1 MMRSGKNGNG
11 VDDDGIN
18 ADGIDGIDGSGI
30 DKKAVKENGKD
41 LDGESLIT
49 DVQRKTVLV
58 DWNNTQKSFDNTV
71 CIHQLFERQAQ
82 LCPQSIALVFRDQEI
97 SYAELNSKAN
107 RLALSLQ
114 ALGAKPD
121 NLIGLFIE
129 RSIDMVVGL
138 LAILKSGAAY
148 VPLDPSYP
156 HDRID
161 LMIADSQASILL
173 THSSLRD
180 RLPANNAA
188 VVCVDNLLP
197 DISVD
202 LADKRLS
209 LINAVTPNHL
219 AYVIYTSGSTGIP
232 KGVMVEHRNVLNFM
246 AGMDDSLDYSGQP
259 GVWLAVTSISF
270 DISVL
275 EIFWSLTRGFK
286 VVIQEEDAAT
296 LGATSSLSVQQS
308 VSLVNRKMDVG
319 LFYFS
324 SDAGPNTAGDRYKLL
339 LEGSKYAD
347 SHGFSTVWTPERH
360 FHLFGGLYPNPSV
373 TSAAVAAIT
382 KNVAIRAGSIVL
394 PLHNP
399 IRVAEEWSVVDNLSN
414 GRVGFSFA
422 SGWHVNDFALKPEN
436 FENRRQLMFDEIET
450 VRKLWRGEA
459 IEVLNGE
466 GKPFE
471 ARIYPPAIQK
481 EPPIWITTAGNIDTF
496 RAAGEGGFNVLTN
509 LLGQTIEDLTS
520 KISAYRQGR
529 KDKGFEGPGNVSV
542 MVHTFIGTDIDEVRE
557 IVREPFC
564 HYLKTSFDLVK
575 IAPWAFPAFKQPSK
589 AAAQDSSFDPD
600 TLTDEDLDALIDH
613 AFDRYFETAG
623 LFGTAT
629 SVLPLLDQ
637 IKSAGIDEVACLIDF
652 GVDNET
658 VLDNLQHLNQ
668 LRINSNPEHYKS
680 DADYSIAAQ
689 IKRHGVTHFQCTP
702 SMARI
707 LASDNDTFAAMADLH
722 TVLLGGEALPVD
734 LAKKIQAQ
742 IKGQLINVYGPTE
755 ATIWSTSAVVTAE
768 MLATKLTIGR
778 PIANT
783 QIYIVDEQFQPTP
796 IGVAG
801 ELMIGGQGVVRGYHR
816 RAELTAEKFIANPFV
831 TPLANATEQ
840 SHSESNNGQSKK
852 VDLIYR
858 TGDLAS
864 YRDNG
869 DIDFLGRLDHQVK
882 LSGYRI
888 ELGEIESLL
897 NSYEGIKDSVVIAT
911 ESESDQPQSLIAYV
925 VADVVTDKSSPSL
938 ENSHWQSIWD
948 EAYDNGNV
956 TASASA
962 SLGADVKLKGR
973 SEVVGESVIDPT
985 FNISGWIDSYTGE
998 QHLNAPMQEWVDTT
1012 VNRVMALKPKR
1023 VLEIGCGTGLLLY
1036 RIAPQCERYVAVD
1049 FSATALALIHQQVN
1063 ALGLDHV
1070 SLINSAA
1077 DDLTLVDSLIDGKEH
1092 FDIVIINSVI
1102 QYFPSADYLVNV
1114 IASAVKRLTPAG
1126 QLFIGDVRHLA
1137 LKNLFDTSIEFAKA
1151 PADLSV
1157 ELLQKRINSHR
1168 EKESELLVAPEFFTH
1183 LQQVIPAIKNID
1195 IQLKRGHY
1203 RTEMSAYRYDAIL
1216 SMGNASDITTI
1227 NEESF
1232 AHQSTPNNLLELKA
1246 MINDVS
1252 EPIVFRDLVNARLL
1266 RDQLIQNT
1274 LITEK
1279 PDHMVAGVKQLVDQ
1293 GQQCAKGFQYAN
1305 SFQPEDIYQLVEDI
1319 YPSVTDINITL
1330 TWAKSGDP
1338 VCFDVYLSPKNQQH
1352 SLTLP
1357 VVAND
1362 KKCDTENDRQ
1372 GSREGLTAFCNQ
1384 PIQATDN
1391 FDLIDRLRVCLA
1403 KNLPDFMMPNDFV
1416 VLPSMP
1422 LTPNGKIDRN
1432 ALPKPEKRKR
1442 ITEDEFVAPESDIEK
1457 TIATVFQEMLNL
1469 EKIGSKDDFF
1479 SLGANSLLIAQA
1491 NNRLS
1496 QRLDR
1501 KVSLVAMYRYPTVA
1515 ALASFLSGNV
1525 DSKKSA
1531 DAGAERAQQRKS
1543 AASSRRRRKSIRL

>member
-1 MMRSGKNGNG
+1 MMRSGKNGGG
-11 VDDDGIN
+11 VNDDD
-18 ADGIDGIDGSGI
+18 
-30 DKKAVKENGKD
+30 KKTLGD
-41 LDGESLIT
+41 ESVIS
-49 DVQRKTVLV
+49 DAQRKAVLV
-58 DWNNTQKSFDNTV
+58 DWNQTHKPFDNTV
-71 CIHQLFERQAQ
+71 CLHQLFERQAQ
-82 LCPQSIALVFRDQEI
+82 LRPQSEALAFRDQSM
-97 SYAELNSKAN
+97 SYAELNNKAN
-107 RLALSLQ
+107 RLALTLQ

-121 NLIGLFIE
+121 QLIGLFIE
-129 RSIDMVVGL
+129 RSIEMVVGL

-173 THSSLRD
+173 IHSSLRD
-180 RLPANNAA
+180 RLPNHDAA
-188 VVCVDNLLP
+188 VVCVDNQLL
-197 DISVD
+197 DSSVD
-202 LADKRLS
+202 FSEERHS
-209 LINAVTPNHL
+209 LINAVTPSHL

-246 AGMDDSLDYSGQP
+246 AGMDDSLQYSGQP

-296 LGATSSLSVQQS
+296 LGATSSPSVQQN

-339 LEGSKYAD
+339 LEGSKFAD
-347 SHGFSTVWTPERH
+347 SHDFSTVWTPERH

-373 TSAAVAAIT
+373 TSAAVAAVT
-382 KNVAIRAGSIVL
+382 QNVAIRAGSIVL

-471 ARIYPPAIQK
+471 AKIYPPAIQK

-557 IVREPFC
+557 TVRAPFC

-589 AAAQDSSFDPD
+589 AAAQDSSFDAD

-668 LRINSNPEHYKS
+668 LRINSNPEQYQS
-680 DADYSIAAQ
+680 NADYSIAAQ

-707 LASDNDTFAAMADLH
+707 LASDNDTFSAMSNLH

-755 ATIWSTSAVVTAE
+755 ATIWSTSAAVTAE

-783 QIYIVDEQFQPTP
+783 QIYIVDEKLQPTP

-816 RAELTAEKFIANPFV
+816 RAELTAEKFITNPFV
-831 TPLANATEQ
+831 QSFSHSTEQ
-840 SHSESNNGQSKK
+840 SHSASNNSQSKK
-852 VDLIYR
+852 ADLIYR

-882 LSGYRI
+882 LRGYRI

-897 NSYEGIKDSVVIAT
+897 NNHAGIKNSVVIAT
-911 ESESDQPQSLIAYV
+911 ESELDQPQSLIAYV
-925 VADVVTDKSSPSL
+925 VADKSSPSL
-938 ENSHWQSIWD
+938 DNSHWQSIWD
-948 EAYDNGNV
+948 KAYENGN
-956 TASASA
+956 SATKESMKLVA
-962 SLGADVKLKGR
+962 NSDDTNVRDENSKAGAVN
-973 SEVVGESVIDPT
+973 GESVSDPT

-998 QHLNAPMQEWVDTT
+998 QHLHAPMQEWVDTT
-1012 VNRVMALKPKR
+1012 VNRIMALKPKR
-1023 VLEIGCGTGLLLY
+1023 ILEIGCGTGLLLY
-1036 RIAPQCERYVAVD
+1036 RIAPQCERYDAID
-1049 FSATALALIHQQVN
+1049 FSATALALINQQVN
-1063 ALGLDHV
+1063 ALGLDNV

-1077 DDLTLVDSLIDGKEH
+1077 DNLSVLKSLIDGQET
-1092 FDIVIINSVI
+1092 FDVVIINSVI

-1114 IASAVKRLTPAG
+1114 IASAVKHLSPAG

-1168 EKESELLVAPEFFTH
+1168 DKESELLVAPDFFTH
-1183 LQQVIPAIKNID
+1183 LKQKIPAIKNID

-1203 RTEMSAYRYDAIL
+1203 RTEMSAYRYDVILCLDNDNTFINDSDFAI
-1216 SMGNASDITTI
+1216 
-1227 NEESF
+1227 
-1232 AHQSTPNNLLELKA
+1232 QSPPNNLLELKA
-1246 MINDVS
+1246 MISDVS
-1252 EPIVFRDLVNARLL
+1252 EPMVFRDLVNARLL

-1274 LITEK
+1274 LMSEK
-1279 PDHMVAGVKQLVDQ
+1279 PAHIVDGVKQLVDQ
-1293 GQQCAKGFQYAN
+1293 GQQCGKGFQYAN

-1319 YPSVTDINITL
+1319 YPSASDINITL

-1352 SLTLP
+1352 SLTLS

-1362 KKCDTENDRQ
+1362 KKSDKPDDKTSDKPDDKKSDKKNDKQ
-1372 GSREGLTAFCNQ
+1372 SSREGLAAFCNQ

-1391 FDLIDRLRVCLA
+1391 FDLIDSLKARLA
-1403 KNLPDFMMPNDFV
+1403 KCLPDFMRPNEFV

-1442 ITEDEFVAPESDIEK
+1442 ITEDEFIAPESDIEK
-1457 TIATVFQEMLNL
+1457 TIAIVFQEMLNL

-1496 QRLDR
+1496 QRLDK

-1515 ALASFLSGNV
+1515 ALAGFLSGNT
-1525 DSKKSA
+1525 DKQQSA
-1531 DAGAERAQQRKS
+1531 DAGVARAEQRKS